1 MGKGS
6 NDATPGD
13 KFEIETMVRTGMRPI
28 DSAASLEV
36 LSNVNEA
43 IVRRSQSQRIDELQR
58 SARDFLQRT
67 ASGKASHSEAI
78 QSFVK
83 RHGGNKAICSIL
95 ISNNGLAA
103 VKFIRSV
110 RGFSLKNLGDERA
123 ISLVAMATPEDMRVG
138 AEHIRLADQIV
149 EVPGGSNNNNYANV
163 RLIVETAQRAHVDA
177 VWPGWGHAS
186 EYPDLPASLKAAG
199 ITFLGPPSEPMAA
212 LGDKVGST
220 ILAQAANVPTLAW
233 SGSKISVSYEECDGV
248 IPEDIYRKAC
258 VNDAEEAA
266 QVCEEIGYPIML
278 KASWG
283 GGGKGIRKVFD
294 GKNVK
299 QIFKQVAAE
308 VPGSPIFAMKLAP
321 RSRHLEVQLIA
332 DAHGNVCSL
341 FSRDCSVQR
350 RHQKI
355 VEEGPVTIAPP
366 ETLREMEIA
375 ACNLAKSVGYVG
387 AATVEYLYLLDTKE
401 VCFLE
406 LNPRLQVEHP
416 VTEWIS
422 GVNIPS
428 CQVMIGMGIPL
439 YRIPDIRRLYKMSPQ
454 EDSFIDFLK
463 FERIDPSGHVVA
475 VRITSEDASDGFKPT
490 SGSIDE
496 LSFRSTPDVWG
507 YFSVKG
513 GGGVHEY
520 ADSQFGHL
528 FAKGETRTEAIKH
541 MLVALADIK
550 IRGEIRTTIDYLID
564 MLQCEGFVGD
574 KVSTSWLDERIEAQ
588 VKPEAPLWYLAV
600 IGGAVSKAYKA
611 LQARMA
617 DFVSYLEKGQ
627 IPGRNTLLEA
637 VHSTM
642 VLDGVKYETAVAK
655 IGPQQYK
662 VSMNGSSVYVV
673 ARPLRDGGLLVQL
686 DGNAYVV
693 HSEEV
698 AMGTRLLIGQKT
710 CLIEKERDPSKV
722 IAATAGKLVRWLV
735 EDKSHINADEQY
747 AEIEVMKMIM
757 PLVSSAAGVISLEI
771 AEGQQVA
778 PGQLI
783 ARIKLDDESSI
794 KIAEL
799 FKGKFPS
806 MGPPVMIGNSTDQK
820 YNDALQSLLLVLA
833 GYEHSVEENIS
844 KLLSAI
850 DDPELALRQ
859 WQQAISA
866 ICNRMPPQLVKK
878 LNGIM
883 KAYEKSL
890 TDGVASD
897 PASTFS
903 ARSSP
908 RSLPFPSDAVL
919 NTIDDFIES
928 AAQSEQMQLQITLEP
943 IISVA
948 YIHQGGREAHAS
960 RIVRQLLDKFLLVEE
975 VFNTDAQLSDI
986 IEELRH
992 KHKGAPQEVL
1002 DIVVSHQALPT
1013 KCKLLFGLLS
1023 AAIMPNPQKYR
1034 TYLRRLVAIES
1045 KGAQEV
1051 ALRAKH
1057 LLEHSMLADLR
1068 AAVARSLSG
1077 LEMFH
1082 ISDISDAEV
1091 EVKKK
1096 RQQNSMPESELA
1108 ALIESDVVLES
1119 SSRLLRKTTRQ
1130 EGLFS
1135 GLEQADE
1142 TLEGKMRTLVEA
1154 QAAVED
1160 PLASLL
1166 DHPDNDIQWRA
1177 VETYIKRIYSPYLLG
1192 NSLKLQ
1198 PAGNSILATWCYV
1211 EPIATAAAAACNMK
1225 SDLHFGMMV
1234 ILHSLSQ
1241 FPATVTAAAVALG
1254 DARKYYNCKMSS
1266 NNTMHIALIGSGE
1279 GVLRLSSNA
1288 SILFKEMKGR
1298 LAREKSFD
1306 EDTFSSESD
1315 GEFLTPGMNFLSTLK
1330 SAAASAVAAEAS
1342 VLKTSGFSTVSF
1354 VRPAGKILPQRFGFL
1369 WSENDHVFELVEQKR
1384 RKGLW
1389 QGEPPI
1395 ANLLDLQKLKGL
1407 ASLYCPSRTRQWH
1420 LFVVT
1425 EKTGVRTAALRRVF
1439 VRGLVRKLDV
1449 KPALTGDKLSACSGA
1464 IESIKPH
1471 LTSALEELERAQFDD
1486 TSRARSAD
1494 WAHVYLCV
1502 LPAYLPAAG
1511 KDLGHAEMAGAL
1523 RAATSEIM
1531 LKCGSLIR
1539 RTAVSCLEMR
1549 LAAIDGTAWRVC
1561 VSLPSGFE
1569 SDLEHI
1575 DIYREALDQS
1585 GQAVYAPQPAAGAR
1599 PGPLA
1604 GHLLSRVYD
1613 PLETLQRKRLSAR
1626 RLRTTY
1632 CYDFP
1637 SLFETVLREEWSKM
1651 NAGSQLPA
1659 STKLLEAEEFVL
1671 NEVALQ
1677 NGESIWNVDLVPIV
1691 RPPGQ
1696 NNVGMIAWI
1705 WTMKVPEKTEGRQVV
1720 VIANDASHSAGSFG
1734 PKEDAVFK
1742 AATELG
1748 LKRKLPIIYLS
1759 VNSGARFGLAE
1770 EVRNKFKVAWINESD
1785 PAKGF
1790 QYLYLDDADYE
1801 QIKTSVKAEAVVTEY
1816 GEKRWILT
1824 DIIGVEDGIGQECLS
1839 GSGAIA
1845 TAFSKAYHEGF
1856 TLTFVTGRAIG
1867 IGAYLSRLGHRVV
1880 QRVDQPIILTG
1891 YAALNKLLGKEVYTS
1906 HMQLGGPKVMANNGV
1921 SHCLVEDDVS
1931 GALEIIKWLSYVPC
1945 TVGGPLPLITPKDP
1959 VDRDVTY
1966 YPEKEE
1972 KLDPRAAIAGKKKSE
1987 DSTEKMLGMFDDGEW
2002 SELQAGWAKTVV
2014 TGHARLGGIP
2024 VGVVAVEVDTVS
2036 MNIPADPG
2044 DASSSEKSV
2053 AQAGQVWFPDSALK
2067 TAQAIEEFDLEG
2079 LPLFILANW
2088 RGFSGGMRDLF
2099 DGVLQNGA
2107 RIVEKLRTYK
2117 NPIYIYLPPK
2127 CELRG
2132 GAWAVV
2138 DTKINPE
2145 RIEMYA
2151 DETARGSVLE
2161 PEGIVEI
2168 KYRDRQLI
2176 KTINRLDPVVKAL
2189 KREEGNTSINPAVK
2203 HGNESA
2209 IQARQQ
2215 ALLQPYRSVAVGFAD
2230 MHDKAERMRA
2240 KGIIRKMVP
2249 WKNARRFFYWRLK
2262 RAVVEEALIKAIR
2275 TSRDSMSFKESKN
2288 MVANWYSES
2297 SSSASVSGME
2307 SPNTDWEQEMHEL
2320 IKFVQWSE
2328 SESKRIQ
2335 SRIET
2340 LQAQSATRVLK
2351 QFMNSDGGPVNA
2363 LLEAIKEISQNL
2375 QSSEGSISTAE
2386 GKALDVLKETRDRL
2400 QNLMLDEQTG

>member
-6 NDATPGD
+6 NDAKRSDLVPVEAMM
-13 KFEIETMVRTGMRPI
+13 KQV

-36 LSNVNEA
+36 LANINEA
-43 IVRRSQSQRIDELQR
+43 VVRRSQSQRIGDLQQSTR
-58 SARDFLQRT
+58 K
-67 ASGKASHSEAI
+67 GKFAAKI
-78 QSFVK
+78 NAFVQQL
-83 RHGGNKAICSIL
+83 GGSKAISSIL

-110 RGFSLKNLGDERA
+110 RGFALKNLGDERA

-138 AEHIRLADQIV
+138 AEHIRMADQIV

-163 RLIVETAQRAHVDA
+163 RLIVEVAQQQKVDA

-186 EYPDLPASLKAAG
+186 EYPDLPAALKAAG
-199 ITFLGPPSEPMAA
+199 IVFLGPPAEPMAA

-220 ILAQAANVPTLAW
+220 ILAQAAEVPTLGW
-233 SGSKISVSYEECDGV
+233 SGSAIAVSYEECNGV
-248 IPEDIYRKAC
+248 IPEDIYKKAC
-258 VNDAEEAA
+258 IERGEEAA
-266 QVCEEIGYPIML
+266 AVCEQIGYPVML

-283 GGGKGIRKVFD
+283 GGGKGIRKVYD
-294 GKNVK
+294 SKNVS
-299 QIFKQVAAE
+299 QIFKQVQAE
-308 VPGSPIFAMKLAP
+308 VPGSPIFAMRLAP
-321 RSRHLEVQLIA
+321 RSRHLEVQLVA
-332 DAHGNVCSL
+332 DVHGNVCAL

-366 ETLREMEIA
+366 ESLREMEIA
-375 ACNLAKSVGYVG
+375 ACNLARSVGYVG
-387 AATVEYLYLLDTKE
+387 AATVEYLYLLDQKTF
-401 VCFLE
+401 CFLE

-439 YRIPDIRRLYKMSPQ
+439 WRIPDIRRLYKKSPH
-454 EDSFIDFLK
+454 EDTFFDLAK
-463 FERIDPSGHVVA
+463 EEKGDPSGHVVA
-475 VRITSEDASDGFKPT
+475 VRITSEDAADGFKPT

-550 IRGEIRTTIDYLID
+550 IRGEIRTTVDYLMD
-564 MLQCEGFVGD
+564 MLQCPGFVNNE
-574 KVSTSWLDERIEAQ
+574 VSTSWLDERIEAQ
-588 VKPEAPLWYLAV
+588 VKPDAPEWYLAV
-600 IGGAVSKAYKA
+600 IGAGVSRAYQV

-617 DFVSYLEKGQ
+617 DFISYLEKGQ

-637 VHSTM
+637 VHNSM
-642 VLDGVKYETAVAK
+642 VLDGVKYQTEVVK

-662 VSMNGSSVYVV
+662 VTLNGSSVYVV
-673 ARPLRDGGLLVQL
+673 ARALRDGGLLMQL
-686 DGNAYVV
+686 DGNAHVV
-693 HSEEV
+693 HAEEV
-698 AMGTRLLIGQKT
+698 PLGTRLLIGQKT
-710 CLIEKERDPSKV
+710 CLIEKEMDPSKV
-722 IAATAGKLVRWLV
+722 VAVTPGKLVRWLV
-735 EDKSHINADEQY
+735 EDKAHIKADEQY

-757 PLVSSAAGVISLEI
+757 PLVSTAAGIISLEI

-806 MGPPVMIGNSTDQK
+806 MGPPMIVGSSTDQK
-820 YNDALQSLLLVLA
+820 YNDSLQSLLLILA
-833 GYEHSVEENIS
+833 GYKHSVEENIS

-866 ICNRMPPQLVKK
+866 IKARMPPVLAKK
-878 LNGIM
+878 MDGII
-883 KAYEKSL
+883 ATYEKSL

-897 PASTFS
+897 PAAAFS
-903 ARSSP
+903 MRLTP

-919 NTIDDFIES
+919 NLVDDFIEN
-928 AAQSEQMQLQITLEP
+928 APQADQMQLQITLEP

-975 VFNTDAQLSDI
+975 IFNTDAQLSDI
-986 IEELRH
+986 IEDLRH

-1002 DIVVSHQALPT
+1002 DIVVSHQSLPT
-1013 KCKLLFGLLS
+1013 KCKLLNGLLS
-1023 AAIMPNPQKYR
+1023 AAIMPSPQKYR
-1034 TYLRRLVAIES
+1034 TYLRRLVALES
-1045 KGAQEV
+1045 KGAQDV

-1057 LLEHSMLADLR
+1057 LLEQSMLADLR

-1082 ISDISDAEV
+1082 TSDISDAEV
-1091 EVKKK
+1091 EKKK
-1096 RQQNSMPESELA
+1096 RRHHNSMPESELA

-1119 SSRLLRKTTRQ
+1119 SSRLVRKATKQ

-1135 GLEQADE
+1135 GLENKDE
-1142 TLEGKMRTLVEA
+1142 TLEERMATLVNA

-1166 DHPDNDIQWRA
+1166 DHTDSDIQWRA
-1177 VETYIKRIYSPYLLG
+1177 VETYIKRIYSPYLLES
-1192 NSLKLQ
+1192 SLKLQ
-1198 PAGNSILATWCYV
+1198 SAGTSILATWCYV
-1211 EPIATAAAAACNMK
+1211 EPIPTAAAAACNMQ
-1225 SDLHFGMMV
+1225 SDLHFGIMV
-1234 ILHSLSQ
+1234 ILKSLSQ
-1241 FPATVTAAAVALG
+1241 FPATVTAAAVAVG
-1254 DARKYYNCKMSS
+1254 DARKYYKAKMTSK
-1266 NNTMHIALIGSGE
+1266 NTMHIALAGSGE

-1298 LAREKSFD
+1298 LKMSSSFD
-1306 EDTFSSESD
+1306 DSFDMYNSSESD
-1315 GEFLTPGMNFLSTLK
+1315 GELMAPGMNFLSTLK

-1342 VLKTSGFSTVSF
+1342 VLRTAGFDTVSF
-1354 VRPAGKILPQRFGFL
+1354 VRPVGKILPQRFGFL
-1369 WSENDHVFELVEQKR
+1369 WSDEDHTFDLVEQKR

-1389 QGEPPI
+1389 QVEPPI

-1439 VRGLVRKLDV
+1439 LRGLVRKLDIS
-1449 KPALTGDKLSACSGA
+1449 PASKGSNLSMCAGVIDA
-1464 IESIKPH
+1464 LKPH

-1494 WAHVYLCV
+1494 WAHIYLCV
-1502 LPAYLPAAG
+1502 LPTCLPAAG

-1523 RAATSEIM
+1523 RKATSEVL
-1531 LKCGSLIR
+1531 LKCGSLLR
-1539 RTAVSCLEMR
+1539 RTAVSCWELR
-1549 LAAIDGTAWRVC
+1549 LAAMDGTAWRIC

-1585 GQAVYAPQPAAGAR
+1585 GQAIYAPQPAAGAR

-1604 GHLLSRVYD
+1604 GHLLGKVYN

-1637 SLFETVLREEWSKM
+1637 AVFETALREVWSK
-1651 NAGSQLPA
+1651 AGRQVPA
-1659 STKLLEAEEFVL
+1659 SDVKLLEAEEFVL
-1671 NEVALQ
+1671 NESALQ
-1677 NGESIWNVDLVPIV
+1677 NGKSIWNVDLVPIS

-1696 NNVGMIAWI
+1696 NNIGMIAWI
-1705 WTMKVPEKTEGRQVV
+1705 WTMKVPEKPDGRQIV

-1770 EVRNKFKVAWINESD
+1770 EVRSKFKVAWTNESD

-1790 QYLYLDDADYE
+1790 QYLYLEDADYE
-1801 QIKTSVKAEAVVTEY
+1801 QIKASVEAESIVTEY
-1816 GEKRWILT
+1816 GQKRWILT
-1824 DIIGVEDGIGQECLS
+1824 DVIGAEDGIGAECLS

-1867 IGAYLSRLGHRVV
+1867 IGAYLSRLGHRVI

-1921 SHCLVEDDVS
+1921 SHCLVEDDIS
-1931 GALEIIKWLSYVPC
+1931 GAMEIIKWLGYVPC
-1945 TVGGPLPLITPKDP
+1945 TLGGPLPLIKAQDP
-1959 VDRDVTY
+1959 VDRDITY

-1972 KLDPRAAIAGKKKSE
+1972 KLDPRAAIAGKVPEEKGEKSL
-1987 DSTEKMLGMFDDGEW
+1987 LGMFDDGEW

-2024 VGVVAVEVDTVS
+2024 VGIVAVEVDTVS
-2036 MNIPADPG
+2036 MNVPADPG
-2044 DASSSEKSV
+2044 DATSSEKSV

-2107 RIVEKLRTYK
+2107 RIVEALRVYK

-2132 GAWAVV
+2132 GAWAVI

-2151 DETARGSVLE
+2151 DTTARGGVLE
-2161 PEGIVEI
+2161 PEGMVEI
-2168 KYRDRQLI
+2168 KYRDSQLV
-2176 KTINRLDPVVKAL
+2176 KTIHRLDPVVQAL
-2189 KREEGNTSINPAVK
+2189 KREEGNASIK
-2203 HGNESA
+2203 ESA
-2209 IQARQQ
+2209 VQARQQ
-2215 ALLQPYRSVAVGFAD
+2215 VLLQPYRSVAVGFAD

-2240 KGIIRKMVP
+2240 KGIVRKVIP

-2262 RAVVEEALIKAIR
+2262 KGIIEDALARSISA
-2275 TSRDSMSFKESKN
+2275 TQDTMSFSEGKDL
-2288 MVANWYSES
+2288 VATWYNEYNDT
-2297 SSSASVSGME
+2297 VSRME
-2307 SPNTDWEQEMHEL
+2307 SPNTDWDQEVEEMK
-2320 IKFVQWSE
+2320 KFVSWTEAGAAKIQA
-2328 SESKRIQ
+2328 RIDK
-2335 SRIET
+2335 
-2340 LQAQSATRVLK
+2340 LQLTSVSALV
-2351 QFMNSDGGPVNA
+2351 Q
-2363 LLEAIKEISQNL
+2363 AISSQIHSL
-2375 QSSEGSISTAE
+2375 QVSEGAVSTE
-2386 GKALDVLKETRDRL
+2386 NKALDLLKETRDKL
-2400 QNLMLDEQTG
+2400 QTLCLGGGDGLGDGNAEDDEVHSF

>member
-6 NDATPGD
+6 NDALAE
-13 KFEIETMVRTGMRPI
+13 KFHIENIMKPV
-28 DSAASLEV
+28 DSSTSLEV
-36 LSNVNEA
+36 LNNVHEA
-43 IVRRSQSQRIDELQR
+43 IVRRSQSQRIGELQQSSR
-58 SARDFLQRT
+58 K
-67 ASGKASHSEAI
+67 GKFVHAI
-78 QSFVK
+78 NAFVE
-83 RHGGNKAICSIL
+83 RYGGSNAITSIL
-95 ISNNGLAA
+95 MSNNGLAA
-103 VKFIRSV
+103 VKFIRSI
-110 RGFSLKNLGDERA
+110 RQFSLKNLGDERA

-138 AEHIRLADQIV
+138 AEHIRMADQIV

-163 RLIVETAQRAHVDA
+163 RLIVEIAQRVGVDA

-186 EYPDLPASLKAAG
+186 EYPDLPAALKAAG
-199 ITFLGPPSEPMAA
+199 IIFLGPPAEPMAA

-233 SGSKISVSYEECDGV
+233 SGSEISVSYEECNGV
-248 IPEDIYRKAC
+248 IPEDIYKKAC
-258 VNDAEEAA
+258 INDPEEAA
-266 QVCEEIGYPIML
+266 EVCERIGYPVML

-294 GKNVK
+294 SKNVK
-299 QIFKQVAAE
+299 QIFKQVQAE
-308 VPGSPIFAMKLAP
+308 VPGSPIFAMRLAP
-321 RSRHLEVQLIA
+321 KSRHLEVQLLA
-332 DAHGNVCSL
+332 DTHGNVCSL

-366 ETLREMEIA
+366 DELRKMEVA
-375 ACNLAKSVGYVG
+375 ACNLARSVGYVG
-387 AATVEYLYLLDTKE
+387 AATVEYLYLLDTGQ

-428 CQVMIGMGIPL
+428 CQLMIGMGIPL
-439 YRIPDIRRLYKMSPQ
+439 WRIPDIRRMYKASPN
-454 EDSFIDFLK
+454 EDTFIDLAK
-463 FERIDPSGHVVA
+463 AEKGDSSGHVVA
-475 VRITSEDASDGFKPT
+475 VRITSEDAEDGFKPT

-550 IRGEIRTTIDYLID
+550 IRGEIRTTVDYLMD
-564 MLQCEGFVGD
+564 MLQSEGFVNNL
-574 KVSTSWLDERIEAQ
+574 VSTSWLDERIEKQ
-588 VKPEAPLWYLAV
+588 VKPESPTWYLAV
-600 IGGAVSKAYKA
+600 IGAGVSRAYQI

-617 DFVSYLEKGQ
+617 DFISYLEKGQ

-637 VHSTM
+637 VHHSV
-642 VLDGVKYETAVAK
+642 VLEGSKYQIEVAK
-655 IGPQQYK
+655 VGPQTYK
-662 VSMNGSSVYVV
+662 VSLNGSSIFVV
-673 ARPLRDGGLLVQL
+673 ARALRDGGLLMQL
-686 DGNAYVV
+686 DGKSHVV
-693 HSEEV
+693 HAEEQPL
-698 AMGTRLLIGQKT
+698 GTRLLIGQKT
-710 CLIEKERDPSKV
+710 CMIEKERDPSKV
-722 IAATAGKLVRWLV
+722 VAVTSGKLIRWLV
-735 EDKSHINADEQY
+735 EDQSHVEADEQY

-757 PLVSSAAGVISLEI
+757 PLVSPAAGKITLEI
-771 AEGQQVA
+771 AEGQQVT

-794 KIAEL
+794 KIAKV
-799 FKGKFPS
+799 FTGQFPS
-806 MGPPVMIGNSTDQK
+806 MGPPMIVGKSSDQK

-833 GYEHSVEENIS
+833 GYEHAVEENIS
-844 KLLSAI
+844 KLLGAI
-850 DDPELALRQ
+850 DDPELALKQ

-866 ICNRMPPQLVKK
+866 IEARMPSQLLKSMSEIIK
-878 LNGIM
+878 T
-883 KAYEKSL
+883 YETL
-890 TDGVASD
+890 VMEGVGSD

-903 ARSSP
+903 ARSTP
-908 RSLPFPSDAVL
+908 RSLPFPSDAIL
-919 NTIDDFIES
+919 NEIDEFIEKLPQ
-928 AAQSEQMQLQITLEP
+928 AEQMQLQITLEP

-960 RIVRQLLDKFLLVEE
+960 RIVRQLLDKFLNVEE
-975 VFNTDAQLSDI
+975 IFNTDANLSDI
-986 IEELRH
+986 IEDLRH
-992 KHKGAPQEVL
+992 KHKDAPEKVL
-1002 DIVVSHQALPT
+1002 DIVVSHQALKT
-1013 KCKLLFGLLS
+1013 KCQLLFGLLS

-1034 TYLRRLVAIES
+1034 TYLRRLVALES

-1057 LLEHSMLADLR
+1057 LLDHSMLADLR

-1082 ISDISDAEV
+1082 GSDISDAEM
-1091 EVKKK
+1091 EKEKKKKK
-1096 RQQNSMPESELA
+1096 RHHNSMPESELA
-1108 ALIESDVVLES
+1108 ALIESDFSLES
-1119 SSRLLRKTTRQ
+1119 SSRLVRVATKR
-1130 EGLFS
+1130 EGLYS
-1135 GLEQADE
+1135 GLEKLGE
-1142 TLEGKMRTLVEA
+1142 TLEQRMKTLVEA

-1166 DHPDNDIQWRA
+1166 DHPDSDIQWRA
-1177 VETYIKRIYSPYLLG
+1177 VETYIKRIYSPYLLES
-1192 NSLKLQ
+1192 SLQLKA
-1198 PAGNSILATWCYV
+1198 AGGGAILATWCYV
-1211 EPIATAAAAACNMK
+1211 EPVATAAAAACSMK
-1225 SDLHFGMMV
+1225 SDLHFGIMV
-1234 ILHSLSQ
+1234 ILQSLSQ
-1241 FPATVTAAAVALG
+1241 FPATVTAAAVAVG
-1254 DARKYYNCKMSS
+1254 DAKKYYNCQMPSK
-1266 NNTMHIALIGSGE
+1266 NTMHIALVGNGDSA
-1279 GVLRLSSNA
+1279 LRLSSNA
-1288 SILFKEMKGR
+1288 SILFKEMKCR
-1298 LAREKSFD
+1298 LNRERSFD
-1306 EDTFSSESD
+1306 ESSFSSESD
-1315 GEFLTPGMNFLSTLK
+1315 SELLTPGMNFLTTLK

-1342 VLKTSGFSTVSF
+1342 VLKSAGFTTVSF
-1354 VRPAGKILPQRFGFL
+1354 VRPAGKILPQRFGFI
-1369 WSENDHVFELVEQKR
+1369 WNTDDHAYNLVEQKK

-1389 QGEPPI
+1389 QVEPPQ

-1407 ASLYCPSRTRQWH
+1407 ASLYCPSRTKQWH

-1439 VRGLVRKLDV
+1439 LRGLVRKLDIS
-1449 KPALTGDKLSACSGA
+1449 PENRNICSKV
-1464 IESIKPH
+1464 IESIQPH
-1471 LTSALEELERAQFDD
+1471 LTCALEELERAQFDD

-1494 WAHVYLCV
+1494 WAHIYLSV
-1502 LPAYLPAAG
+1502 LPSHLPVAG

-1523 RAATSEIM
+1523 RTATSK
-1531 LKCGSLIR
+1531 LVRKVGALLR
-1539 RTAVSCLEMR
+1539 RTAVSCWETR
-1549 LAAIDGTAWRVC
+1549 LVAVDGTAWRIC

-1585 GQAVYAPQPAAGAR
+1585 GHAVYAPQPAAGAR

-1604 GHLLSRVYD
+1604 GHLLSKVYE

-1637 SLFETVLREEWSKM
+1637 PLFETALREIWSK
-1651 NAGSQLPA
+1651 ASPGSDLSE

-1671 NEVALQ
+1671 NETALQ
-1677 NGESIWNVDLVPIV
+1677 NGESIWNIDLVPIT

-1705 WTMKVPEKTEGRQVV
+1705 WTIKVPEKPEGRQIV

-1770 EVRNKFKVAWINESD
+1770 EVRSKFKVAWVNDTD

-1790 QYLYLDDADYE
+1790 QYLYLDDSDYE
-1801 QIKTSVKAEAVVTEY
+1801 KAKASIKAELFVTDH
-1816 GEKRWILT
+1816 GEKRWIIT
-1824 DIIGVEDGIGQECLS
+1824 DVIGAEDGIGVECLS

-1867 IGAYLSRLGHRVV
+1867 IGAYLARLGHRVV

-1906 HMQLGGPKVMANNGV
+1906 HMQLGGPKVMSNNGV
-1921 SHCLVEDDVS
+1921 THCLVEDDIS
-1931 GALEIIKWLSYVPC
+1931 GALEILNWLSYVPC
-1945 TVGGPLPLITPKDP
+1945 IIGGPLSLMEAKDE

-1966 YPEKEE
+1966 YPEKDE
-1972 KLDPRAAIAGKKKSE
+1972 KLDPRAAISGK
-1987 DSTEKMLGMFDDGEW
+1987 EKPGDAKERLLGMFDEGEF
-2002 SELQAGWAKTVV
+2002 SELQAGWAKTVI

-2036 MNIPADPG
+2036 MNVPADPG
-2044 DASSSEKSV
+2044 DTTSSERNV

-2107 RIVEKLRTYK
+2107 KIVEALRVYK

-2132 GAWAVV
+2132 GAWAVL

-2151 DETARGSVLE
+2151 DSTARGGVLE
-2161 PEGIVEI
+2161 PEGMVEI
-2168 KYRDRQLI
+2168 KYRDSQLV
-2176 KTINRLDPVVKAL
+2176 KTIHRLDPVVQAL
-2189 KREEGNTSINPAVK
+2189 KREDGNSSLNPSAK

-2209 IQARQQ
+2209 ILARQQ
-2215 ALLQPYRSVAVGFAD
+2215 ALLQPYRSIAVGFAD

-2240 KGIIRKMVP
+2240 KGIIRKVVP
-2249 WKNARRFFYWRLK
+2249 WKDARRYFYWRLK
-2262 RAVVEEALIKAIR
+2262 KTVVEDALAVAIR
-2275 TSRDSMSFKESKN
+2275 STQESMSFKESKK
-2288 MVANWYSES
+2288 VVSGWYSEFNSES
-2297 SSSASVSGME
+2297 SME
-2307 SPNTDWEQEMHEL
+2307 GPNTDWEQEMQEL
-2320 IKFVQWSE
+2320 QKFVQWSE
-2328 SESKRIQ
+2328 SEGKKIQ

-2340 LQAQSATRVLK
+2340 LQAESATRVLK
-2351 QFMNSDGGPVNA
+2351 QFMNSDLGPVSA
-2363 LLEAIKEISQNL
+2363 LMEAIQQMSQNL
-2375 QSSEGSISTAE
+2375 QQSGEGSTPNTSAE
-2386 GKALDVLKETRDRL
+2386 AKALNVLKETRDRL
-2400 QNLMLDEQTG
+2400 QNLMVDDGDA

>member
-1 MGKGS
+1 
-6 NDATPGD
+6 
-13 KFEIETMVRTGMRPI
+13 
-28 DSAASLEV
+28 
-36 LSNVNEA
+36 
-43 IVRRSQSQRIDELQR
+43 
-58 SARDFLQRT
+58 
-67 ASGKASHSEAI
+67 
-78 QSFVK
+78 
-83 RHGGNKAICSIL
+83 
-95 ISNNGLAA
+95 
-103 VKFIRSV
+103 
-110 RGFSLKNLGDERA
+110 
-123 ISLVAMATPEDMRVG
+123 
-138 AEHIRLADQIV
+138 
-149 EVPGGSNNNNYANV
+149 
-163 RLIVETAQRAHVDA
+163 
-177 VWPGWGHAS
+177 
-186 EYPDLPASLKAAG
+186 
-199 ITFLGPPSEPMAA
+199 MAA

-220 ILAQAANVPTLAW
+220 ILAQAAKVPTLGW
-233 SGSKISVSYEECDGV
+233 SGSKIAVSYEECNGV
-248 IPEDIYRKAC
+248 IPEETYRKAC
-258 VNDAEEAA
+258 INDGDEAVK
-266 QVCEEIGYPIML
+266 VCDEIGYPIML

-283 GGGKGIRKVFD
+283 GGGKGIRKVLD
-294 GKNVK
+294 SKNVA
-299 QIFKQVAAE
+299 QIFKQVQAE

-321 RSRHLEVQLIA
+321 KSRHLEVQLLA
-332 DAHGNVCSL
+332 DMHGNVCAL

-355 VEEGPVTIAPP
+355 VEEGPVTIASQ
-366 ETLREMEIA
+366 ESLREMEVA

-401 VCFLE
+401 FCFLE

-439 YRIPDIRRLYKMSPQ
+439 WRIPDIRRLYKKAPKD
-454 EDSFIDFLK
+454 DSFFDLANEEK
-463 FERIDPSGHVVA
+463 GDPSGHVVA
-475 VRITSEDASDGFKPT
+475 VRITSEDAGDGFKPT

-550 IRGEIRTTIDYLID
+550 IRGEIRTTVDYLID
-564 MLQCEGFVGD
+564 MLQCPGFVD
-574 KVSTSWLDERIEAQ
+574 NQVSTSWLDERIEKQ
-588 VKPEAPLWYLAV
+588 VKPDAPVWYLAV
-600 IGGAVSKAYKA
+600 IGACVSKAYEV

-617 DFVSYLEKGQ
+617 DFISYLEKGQ

-637 VHSTM
+637 VHHTM
-642 VLDGVKYETAVAK
+642 VMDGVKYETEVVK

-662 VSMNGSSVYVV
+662 VSLNGSSVYVV
-673 ARPLRDGGLLVQL
+673 ARALRDGGLLMQL
-686 DGNAYVV
+686 DGNAHVV
-693 HSEEV
+693 HAEEV
-698 AMGTRLLIGQKT
+698 ALGTRLLIGQKT
-710 CLIEKERDPSKV
+710 CLIEKEMDPSKV
-722 IAATAGKLVRWLV
+722 VAVTPGKLVRWLV
-735 EDKSHINADEQY
+735 EDKAHVKADEQY

-757 PLVSSAAGVISLEI
+757 PLVSSAAGIISLEI

-794 KIAEL
+794 KIAER
-799 FKGKFPS
+799 FKGVFPT
-806 MGPPVMIGNSTDQK
+806 MGPPMIVGNSTDQK
-820 YNDALQSLLLVLA
+820 YNDSLQSLLLVLA

-866 ICNRMPPQLVKK
+866 IKARMPPVLVRK
-878 LNGIM
+878 LDDIIGT
-883 KAYEKSL
+883 YEKAL
-890 TDGVASD
+890 TEGVGSD

-903 ARSSP
+903 MRLTP

-919 NTIDDFIES
+919 NAIDEFIDN
-928 AAQSEQMQLQITLEP
+928 APQNDQMQLQVTLEP
-943 IISVA
+943 IISVG

-986 IEELRH
+986 IEDLRH
-992 KHKGAPQEVL
+992 KHVGAPQEVL
-1002 DIVVSHQALPT
+1002 DIVVSHQSLPT
-1013 KCKLLFGLLS
+1013 KCKLLNGLLS

-1034 TYLRRLVAIES
+1034 TYLRRLVALES
-1045 KGAQEV
+1045 KGAQDV

-1082 ISDISDAEV
+1082 ASDVSDAEV
-1091 EVKKK
+1091 EKKK
-1096 RQQNSMPESELA
+1096 RRHHNSMSGSELA

-1119 SSRLLRKTTRQ
+1119 SHKLVRKATER

-1135 GLEQADE
+1135 GLKKADE
-1142 TLEGKMRTLVEA
+1142 TLEERMSTLVQA

-1177 VETYIKRIYSPYLLG
+1177 VETYIKRIYSPYLLES
-1192 NSLKLQ
+1192 SLKLQ
-1198 PAGNSILATWCYV
+1198 SAGTSILATWCYL
-1211 EPIATAAAAACNMK
+1211 EPISTAAAAACNMK
-1225 SDLHFGMMV
+1225 SELHFGIMV
-1234 ILHSLSQ
+1234 ILNSLSQ
-1241 FPATVTAAAVALG
+1241 FPATVTAATVAVA
-1254 DARKYYNCKMSS
+1254 DARKYYNCSMSS
-1266 NNTMHIALIGSGE
+1266 NNTMHIALVGSGD
-1279 GVLRLSSNA
+1279 GILRLSSNA

-1298 LAREKSFD
+1298 LTRNRSFY
-1306 EDTFSSESD
+1306 EESFSSESD
-1315 GEFLTPGMNFLSTLK
+1315 GELMTPGMNFLSTLK

-1342 VLKTSGFSTVSF
+1342 VLKAAGFETVSF
-1354 VRPAGKILPQRFGFL
+1354 VRPAGKILPQRFGFI
-1369 WSENDHVFELVEQKR
+1369 WQPEVQTFDLVEQKKR
-1384 RKGLW
+1384 RGLW
-1389 QGEPPI
+1389 QVEPPI
-1395 ANLLDLQKLKGL
+1395 ASLLDLQKLKGL

-1439 VRGLVRKLDV
+1439 LRGLVRKLDLYPEAKSSNV
-1449 KPALTGDKLSACSGA
+1449 SMCSGVIA
-1464 IESIKPH
+1464 SIKPH
-1471 LTSALEELERAQFDD
+1471 LTAALEELERAQFDD

-1494 WAHVYLCV
+1494 WAHIYLCV
-1502 LPAYLPAAG
+1502 LPTCLPAAG

-1523 RAATSEIM
+1523 RAATAEV
-1531 LKCGSLIR
+1531 LLRCGAQLR
-1539 RTAVSCLEMR
+1539 RTAVSCLELR
-1549 LAAIDGTAWRVC
+1549 LAAVDGTAWRIC

-1575 DIYREALDQS
+1575 DIYREALDQA

-1604 GHLLSRVYD
+1604 GHLLGKVYE

-1637 SLFETVLREEWSKM
+1637 ALFETALREVWESTG
-1651 NAGSQLPA
+1651 AHVPA
-1659 STKLLEAEEFVL
+1659 AAKLLEVEEYVL
-1671 NEVALQ
+1671 NETSLQ
-1677 NGESIWNVDLVPIV
+1677 NGKSIWNVDLVPIS

-1696 NNVGMIAWI
+1696 NSIGMIAWI
-1705 WTMKVPEKTEGRQVV
+1705 WTMKVPEKPEGRQIV

-1770 EVRNKFKVAWINESD
+1770 EVRSKFKIAWINDSD

-1790 QYLYLDDADYE
+1790 QYLYLEDADYE
-1801 QIKTSVKAEAVVTEY
+1801 SIKASVKAESFTTEY

-1824 DIIGVEDGIGQECLS
+1824 DIIGAEDGIGAECLS

-1867 IGAYLSRLGHRVV
+1867 IGAYLSRLGHRVI

-1906 HMQLGGPKVMANNGV
+1906 HMQLGGPKVMGNNGV

-1931 GALEIIKWLSYVPC
+1931 GAMAIIKWLSYVPC
-1945 TVGGPLPLITPKDP
+1945 RVGGALPITKPVDP

-1972 KLDPRAAIAGKKKSE
+1972 KLDPRAAITGKSKSNGE
-1987 DSTEKMLGMFDDGEW
+1987 PLLGMFDDGEW

-2036 MNIPADPG
+2036 MNVPADPG
-2044 DASSSEKSV
+2044 DSTSSEKSV

-2107 RIVEKLRTYK
+2107 RIVEALRVYK
-2117 NPIYIYLPPK
+2117 GPIYIYLPPK

-2132 GAWAVV
+2132 GAWAVI

-2151 DETARGSVLE
+2151 DTTARGGVLE
-2161 PEGIVEI
+2161 PEGMVEI
-2168 KYRDRQLI
+2168 KYRDSQLI
-2176 KTINRLDPVVKAL
+2176 KTIHRLDPVVQAL
-2189 KREEGNTSINPAVK
+2189 KREEGNASMNPAAK
-2203 HGNESA
+2203 HGNDSA

-2215 ALLQPYRSVAVGFAD
+2215 TLLHPYRAVAVGFAD
-2230 MHDKAERMRA
+2230 MHDKAERMKA
-2240 KGIIRKMVP
+2240 KGIVRKVVP
-2249 WKNARRFFYWRLK
+2249 WKHARRFFYWRLK
-2262 RAVVEEALIKAIR
+2262 KAVIEDTLARSIISTREG
-2275 TSRDSMSFKESKN
+2275 MSFQEGKDLVASWYTESN
-2288 MVANWYSES
+2288 NGSNT
-2297 SSSASVSGME
+2297 E
-2307 SPNTDWEQEMHEL
+2307 SPNTDWEQEVLEL
-2320 IKFVQWSE
+2320 ARFVKWSE
-2328 SESKRIQ
+2328 SEGPKIQ
-2335 SRIET
+2335 AKIEA
-2340 LQAQSATRVLK
+2340 LQAKSATRILK
-2351 QFMNSDGGPVNA
+2351 EFMSSEVGPVHA
-2363 LLEAIKEISQNL
+2363 LVEAIKEISNNL
-2375 QSSEGSISTAE
+2375 QTGETSISAADSR
-2386 GKALDVLKETRDRL
+2386 ALDVLKETRNKL
-2400 QNLMLDEQTG
+2400 QNLMTDDL

>member
-6 NDATPGD
+6 NDATLLQS
-13 KFEIETMVRTGMRPI
+13 ETMVRKV

-36 LSNVNEA
+36 LNNMNEA
-43 IVRRSQSQRIDELQR
+43 IVRRSQSQRIDDLQQLNR
-58 SARDFLQRT
+58 K
-67 ASGKASHSEAI
+67 GKFDGAI
-78 QSFVK
+78 ATFVQAF
-83 RHGGNKAICSIL
+83 GGSKPITSIL

-138 AEHIRLADQIV
+138 AEHIRMADQIV

-163 RLIVETAQRAHVDA
+163 RLIVEVAQQQKVDA

-186 EYPDLPASLKAAG
+186 EYPDLPAALKAAG
-199 ITFLGPPSEPMAA
+199 IVFLGPPSEPMAA

-220 ILAQAANVPTLAW
+220 ILAQAAKVPTLGW
-233 SGSKISVSYEECDGV
+233 SGSNIAVSYEECNGV
-248 IPEDIYRKAC
+248 IPEDVYRKAC
-258 VNDAEEAA
+258 ISDGDEAA
-266 QVCEEIGYPIML
+266 KICDQIGYPIML

-283 GGGKGIRKVFD
+283 GGGKGIRKVLD
-294 GKNVK
+294 GKNVSN
-299 QIFKQVAAE
+299 IFKQVQAE

-321 RSRHLEVQLIA
+321 RSRHLEVQLLA
-332 DAHGNVCSL
+332 DVHGNVCAVY
-341 FSRDCSVQR
+341 SRDCSVQR

-355 VEEGPVTIAPP
+355 VEEGPVTVASQ
-366 ETLREMEIA
+366 ESLREMEIA
-375 ACNLAKSVGYVG
+375 ACNLARSVGYVG
-387 AATVEYLYLLDTKE
+387 AATVEYLYLLDTNE
-401 VCFLE
+401 FCFLE

-439 YRIPDIRRLYKMSPQ
+439 WRIPDIRRLYKKSVK
-454 EDSFIDFLK
+454 EDTYFDLATEEK
-463 FERIDPSGHVVA
+463 GGPSGHVVA
-475 VRITSEDASDGFKPT
+475 VRITSEDAGDGFKPT

-550 IRGEIRTTIDYLID
+550 IRGEIRTTVDYLID
-564 MLQCEGFVGD
+564 MLQCPGFVNNE
-574 KVSTSWLDERIEAQ
+574 VSTSWLDERIEAQ
-588 VKPEAPLWYLAV
+588 VKPDAPVWYLAV
-600 IGGAVSKAYKA
+600 IGACVCKAHQV
-611 LQARMA
+611 LQGRMA

-637 VHSTM
+637 VHHTM
-642 VLDGVKYETAVAK
+642 VIEGVKYDAQVVK

-662 VSMNGSSVYVV
+662 VSLNGSSVNVV
-673 ARPLRDGGLLVQL
+673 ARALRDGGLLMQL
-686 DGNAYVV
+686 DGNAHVV
-693 HSEEV
+693 HAEEV
-698 AMGTRLLIGQKT
+698 AQGTRLLIGQKT
-710 CLIEKERDPSKV
+710 CLIEKEMDPSKV
-722 IAATAGKLVRWLV
+722 VALTPGKLVRWLV
-735 EDKSHINADEQY
+735 EDNAHVEADEQY

-757 PLVSSAAGVISLEI
+757 PLVSSAAGIISLEI

-794 KIAEL
+794 KIAEP
-799 FKGKFPS
+799 FEGKFPM
-806 MGPPVMIGNSTDQK
+806 MGPPTIVGSSTDQK
-820 YNDALQSLLLVLA
+820 YNDSLQSLLLVLA

-844 KLLSAI
+844 RLLSSI

-866 ICNRMPPQLVKK
+866 IKARMPSDLVKK
-878 LNGIM
+878 LDGIIER
-883 KAYEKSL
+883 YEESL
-890 TDGVASD
+890 MQGVGSD
-897 PASTFS
+897 PAATFS
-903 ARSSP
+903 MRLTP

-919 NTIDDFIES
+919 NTIDEFIENAS
-928 AAQSEQMQLQITLEP
+928 QADQMQLQITLEP

-960 RIVRQLLDKFLLVEE
+960 RIVRQLLDKFLVVEE

-986 IEELRH
+986 IEDLRH

-1002 DIVVSHQALPT
+1002 DIVVSHQSLPT
-1013 KCKLLFGLLS
+1013 KCKLLNGLLS

-1034 TYLRRLVAIES
+1034 TYLRRLVALES

-1082 ISDISDAEV
+1082 ASDISDVEV
-1091 EVKKK
+1091 EKKKK
-1096 RQQNSMPESELA
+1096 RHHNSLPESELA

-1119 SSRLLRKTTRQ
+1119 STRLVRKATKQ

-1135 GLEQADE
+1135 GLEKVDE
-1142 TLEGKMRTLVEA
+1142 TLEDRMSTLVQA

-1166 DHPDNDIQWRA
+1166 DHPDSDIQWRA
-1177 VETYIKRIYSPYLLG
+1177 VETYIRRIYSPYLLES
-1192 NSLKLQ
+1192 SLKLQ
-1198 PAGNSILATWCYV
+1198 SAGKSILATWCYV
-1211 EPIATAAAAACNMK
+1211 EPVGTAAAAACNMK
-1225 SDLHFGMMV
+1225 SDLHFGIMV
-1234 ILHSLSQ
+1234 ILQSLSQ
-1241 FPATVTAAAVALG
+1241 FPATVTAAAVAVA
-1254 DARKYYNCKMSS
+1254 DARKYYNCTMASK
-1266 NNTMHIALIGSGE
+1266 NTMHIALVGSGD
-1279 GVLRLSSNA
+1279 GILRLSSNA

-1298 LAREKSFD
+1298 LTRDRSFD
-1306 EDTFSSESD
+1306 EDMYNSSESD
-1315 GEFLTPGMNFLSTLK
+1315 GELLTPGMNFLSSLK
-1330 SAAASAVAAEAS
+1330 SAAASAVAAEGS
-1342 VLKTSGFSTVSF
+1342 LLKSAGFDTVSF
-1354 VRPAGKILPQRFGFL
+1354 VRPAGKVLPQRFGFL
-1369 WSENDHVFELVEQKR
+1369 WNDDDHVFDLVEQKR

-1389 QGEPPI
+1389 QVEPPI

-1439 VRGLVRKLDV
+1439 LRGLVRKLDLD
-1449 KPALTGDKLSACSGA
+1449 PESRGDNLGMCTGVIKA
-1464 IESIKPH
+1464 IKPH
-1471 LTSALEELERAQFDD
+1471 LTAALEELERAQFDD

-1494 WAHVYLCV
+1494 WAHVYLSV
-1502 LPAYLPAAG
+1502 LPTCLPSAG

-1523 RAATSEIM
+1523 RTATAEV
-1531 LKCGSLIR
+1531 LLQCGSLLR
-1539 RTAVSCLEMR
+1539 RTAVSCWEMR
-1549 LAAIDGTAWRVC
+1549 IAAVDGTAWRIC

-1575 DIYREALDQS
+1575 DIYREALDPS

-1604 GHLLSRVYD
+1604 GHLLGKVYG

-1637 SLFETVLREEWSKM
+1637 ALFETALREVWA
-1651 NAGSQLPA
+1651 NTGSHIPA
-1659 STKLLEAEEFVL
+1659 SAKLLEVQEYVL
-1671 NEVALQ
+1671 NETALQ
-1677 NGESIWNVDLVPIV
+1677 NGKSIWNVDLVPIS

-1705 WTMKVPEKTEGRQVV
+1705 WTIKVPEKPDGRQIV

-1770 EVRNKFKVAWINESD
+1770 EVRSKFKVAWTNDSD

-1790 QYLYLDDADYE
+1790 QYLYLEDADYE
-1801 QIKTSVKAEAVVTEY
+1801 NIKASVKAEAFVTEY

-1824 DIIGVEDGIGQECLS
+1824 DVIGAEDGIGAECLS

-1867 IGAYLSRLGHRVV
+1867 IGAYLSRLGHRVI

-1906 HMQLGGPKVMANNGV
+1906 HMQLGGPKVMGNNGV

-1931 GALEIIKWLSYVPC
+1931 GAMAIIKWLSYVPC
-1945 TVGGPLPLITPKDP
+1945 QIGGPLPIKKAEDP

-1972 KLDPRAAIAGKKKSE
+1972 KLDPRAAIAGKK
-1987 DSTEKMLGMFDDGEW
+1987 STESGESLLGMFDDGNW

-2036 MNIPADPG
+2036 MNVPADPG
-2044 DASSSEKSV
+2044 DATSSEKSV

-2067 TAQAIEEFDLEG
+2067 TAQAIQEFDLEG

-2107 RIVEKLRTYK
+2107 RIVEALRVYK

-2151 DETARGSVLE
+2151 DTTARGGVLE
-2161 PEGIVEI
+2161 PEGMVEI
-2168 KYRDRQLI
+2168 KYRDSQLI
-2176 KTINRLDPVVKAL
+2176 KTIHRLDPVVQAL
-2189 KREEGNTSINPAVK
+2189 KREGDNASTSPAAK

-2215 ALLQPYRSVAVGFAD
+2215 TLLQPYRAVAVGFAD

-2240 KGIIRKMVP
+2240 KGIVRKVVP
-2249 WKNARRFFYWRLK
+2249 WKNARRFFYWRLR
-2262 RAVVEEALIKAIR
+2262 RAVVEDALAHSILA
-2275 TSRDSMSFKESKN
+2275 TQDSMSFAEAKD
-2288 MVANWYSES
+2288 MVAGWYCETSGS
-2297 SSSASVSGME
+2297 SDMD
-2307 SPNTDWEQEMHEL
+2307 SPNTDWGQEVQEL
-2320 IKFVQWSE
+2320 RKFVEWSE
-2328 SESKRIQ
+2328 SESGRIQ
-2335 SRIET
+2335 SKIEV
-2340 LQAQSATRVLK
+2340 LQAKSATRILK
-2351 QFMNSDGGPVNA
+2351 EFMNSELGPVNA
-2363 LLEAIKEISQNL
+2363 LVEAIKEISQNL
-2375 QSSEGSISTAE
+2375 HTEGSSISSADS
-2386 GKALDVLKETRDRL
+2386 KALDVLKDTRDKL
-2400 QNLMLDEQTG
+2400 LKLTME